1 MLLFLVRRGVLITQ
15 SPARLVQWSRPGRRS
30 TKSDSQSNK
39 LTSPA
44 RPIRRRLVKS
54 CRLSSRLA
62 LGRWRLTLLGSNA
75 STVPACKSPC
85 SHALS
90 MDDGSHGCHGS
101 MLRAPFSIPSPWCV
115 AHLTAPRH
123 PVRDFH
129 YPILCDPELMAPCM
143 PARFAN
149 VPGGWPQVALYRG
162 PALTFWLLMSPLR
175 RLESARSPLASG
187 LYIQGQGPMRLG
199 RPRPFLRSSLQTL
212 NLDSNLTISL
222 FDFSS
227 DQQLTPCRFSA
238 SSGSRLSL
246 T

>member
-1 MLLFLVRRGVLITQ
+1 MEPPWPPLYRVGQSVQQANKPCEADPAPPCQKSSSLLA
-15 SPARLVQWSRPGRRS
+15 ARAGPLATKPCSALMRRRS
-30 TKSDSQSNK
+30 RRARA
-39 LTSPA
+39 PA
-44 RPIRRRLVKS
+44 PMRSAWMMAPM
-54 CRLSSRLA
+54 A
-62 LGRWRLTLLGSNA
+62 A
-75 STVPACKSPC
+75 MAPC
-85 SHALS
+85 SV
-90 MDDGSHGCHGS
+90 
-101 MLRAPFSIPSPWCV
+101 LRAPFSIPSPWCV

-162 PALTFWLLMSPLR
+162 PALTFWPLMSPLR

-199 RPRPFLRSSLQTL
+199 RPRPFLPSSLQTL

-227 DQQLTPCRFSA
+227 DQ
-238 SSGSRLSL
+238 
-246 T
+246 